1 MLDIGFSELLLCFIV
16 ALIVLGPERLPAA
29 ARGIGRWTG
38 KARSYMRN
46 LTAELERESHVAEFK
61 QQVSDAKRILDDES
75 AEMKKSFDQTT
86 SQIENETR
94 AVAAEVQQQVAEVRQ
109 PEATPSTPGEAAAVV
124 TAAADLPAT
133 PAEHKTPET
142 VVGVQ
147 APVAAVPET
156 KSPDPHV

>member
-75 AEMKKSFDQTT
+75 SEMKKSFDQTA
-86 SQIENETR
+86 SQIETETR
-94 AVAAEVQQQVAEVRQ
+94 AVAAEVQQQVAEVTQ
-109 PEATPSTPGEAAAVV
+109 PEAAPNLPGEAA
-124 TAAADLPAT
+124 TAATPVPELPT
-133 PAEHKTPET
+133 TSAEHETP
-142 VVGVQ
+142 VAVAGIQ
-147 APVAAVPET
+147 APVAAALET
-156 KSPDPHV
+156 KPPDPHV